1 MQSTKEAVEFHRL
14 PWLEQVT
21 QPRCYWHL
29 KLANLCFKQLACAIK
44 QHPWTHGDDSNITP
58 AVTTTN
64 VPGIARH
71 PWEETK
77 SPLAE
82 YHWVRLEP
90 EARQW
95 PLQPKLHTSK
105 AKPPAST
112 AHLSLLQEEPPLG
125 GLCVYQVGWVPVTQP
140 NANPCF
146 SVSIA
151 QMSSKPLNS
160 CLEVRECVLDKLR
173 QGGREGMTKPVGRK
187 A

>member
-1 MQSTKEAVEFHRL
+1 MFQALPDTPGRRQS
-14 PWLEQVT
+14 
-21 QPRCYWHL
+21 
-29 KLANLCFKQLACAIK
+29 
-44 QHPWTHGDDSNITP
+44 
-58 AVTTTN
+58 
-64 VPGIARH
+64 H

-90 EARQW
+90 EAKQR

-105 AKPPAST
+105 AKSPAST

-151 QMSSKPLNS
+151 
-160 CLEVRECVLDKLR
+160 
-173 QGGREGMTKPVGRK
+173 
-187 A
+187 

>member
-1 MQSTKEAVEFHRL
+1 MQSTKEALEFHRL
-14 PWLEQVT
+14 PWLEQIT
-21 QPRCYWHL
+21 QPRHYWHL

-71 PWEETK
+71 PWEKTK

-112 AHLSLLQEEPPLG
+112 AHLSLLQEEPLLDAWEGFVYIRLAGQSPSYPAKCEPL
-125 GLCVYQVGWVPVTQP
+125 CQREY
-140 NANPCF
+140 
-146 SVSIA
+146 SI
-151 QMSSKPLNS
+151 KTP
-160 CLEVRECVLDKLR
+160 K
-173 QGGREGMTKPVGRK
+173 
-187 A
+187 